1 MQYQK
6 TLIDKAAKICGSDAE
21 LCRRAQISPALLS
34 LMRSGK
40 RAMTPVTAAVLADI
54 AGENA
59 REVALDAVI
68 ESAKGTRLESA
79 IREILGKA
87 LVAGV
92 AGMLVFSYSAD
103 SHAAT
108 DSIAKTT
115 YKNATSYTSY
125 LIRLSDVLRA
135 LFALPG
141 RRAALRLRLATQAM
155 RRLWPLPDRQ
165 TAEALRAL
173 FIKHEQTT
181 AVT

>member
-1 MQYQK
+1 MQAQK

-87 LVAGV
+87 LAAGV
-92 AGMLVFSYSAD
+92 AAMLVFSYSGG
-103 SHAAT
+103 SHDAT
-108 DSIAKTT
+108 KTIAKLVNRLYIVSNTV
-115 YKNATSYTSY
+115 
-125 LIRLSDVLRA
+125 IRSVASAVRMA
-135 LFALPG
+135 WVAG
-141 RRAALRLRLATQAM
+141 RAALASRHPGHAPTLSTLALA
-155 RRLWPLPDRQ
+155 
-165 TAEALRAL
+165 
-173 FIKHEQTT
+173 
-181 AVT
+181 

>member
-1 MQYQK
+1 MQAQK

-87 LVAGV
+87 LAAGV
-92 AGMLVFSYSAD
+92 AGMLVFSYSED
-103 SHAAT
+103 SISAT
-108 DSIAKTT
+108 DSIATRAT
-115 YKNATSYTSY
+115 AIKNRIHRIYQG
-125 LIRLSDVLRA
+125 LRRFLQPA
-135 LFALPG
+135 PL
-141 RRAALRLRLATQAM
+141 LAM
-155 RRLWPLPDRQ
+155 P
-165 TAEALRAL
+165 
-173 FIKHEQTT
+173 
-181 AVT
+181 